1 MVDQHAG
8 QDNFS
13 SLAAN
18 LHRLFRQ
25 LSGLFVIG
33 LLRVADFQLGQQ
45 RQRIPVTVIGRFLRP
60 VFGLLII
67 AVTDVGIGKIVLRR
81 GSPASACCLYWL
93 PGSVAPAAREN
104 SIRSK

>member
-8 QDNFS
+8 QDNFA

-18 LHRLFRQ
+18 LHRLLRQ

-67 AVTDVGIGKIVLRR
+67 TVTDVGIGKIVLRPRIAGFRLVFVLAAGIR
-81 GSPASACCLYWL
+81 GTR
-93 PGSVAPAAREN
+93 GKREQHQ
-104 SIRSK
+104 K